1 MDHTFTHK
9 LSMEDG
15 KSKYSFGVP
24 ITKQLLNA
32 TKLIHFPHQPLY
44 FRLISRNLSCKIAKW
59 NKRKFEFI
67 SVTPH
72 DQL

>member
-1 MDHTFTHK
+1 
-9 LSMEDG
+9 MEDG

-32 TKLIHFPHQPLY
+32 TKLISTFPTNFQ
-44 FRLISRNLSCKIAKW
+44 FRSFSRNLSSKIAKW